1 MKQEHVIQDHTQDPY
16 YRPDSKHV
24 LSKETFDREWRK
36 SFESIFKSKGGPS
49 NPRWLPDRVFE
60 SGFRYCFII
69 NDYYLLRRD
78 YQKTQRALHE
88 LGESEFV
95 IIGAE
100 KQFGTRNEDRRLIY
114 KVNLPWKDYIQGK
127 KKDVSSFF
135 LVVQPTEFYLHG
147 QRDDWGIVASEDL
160 GIAVVGCRGKKA
172 SRVFRERFIT
182 DPQIIR
188 QEHLLS
194 TPDNYRTAFERNYLS
209 SVL

>member
-1 MKQEHVIQDHTQDPY
+1 MQGHTQDPY
-16 YRPDSKHV
+16 YRPDSKYV
-24 LSKETFDREWRK
+24 LPEEDFDREWRA
-36 SFESIFKSKGGPS
+36 SFESIFKPKGLPS
-49 NPRWLPDRVFE
+49 NPRWLPDRVFK

-69 NDYYLLRRD
+69 NDYYLLRPD
-78 YQKTQRALHE
+78 YKKTKRALQE
-88 LGESEFV
+88 LRESEFV

-100 KQFGTRNEDRRLIY
+100 RQFGTRSEDRRLIY
-114 KVNLPWKDYIQGK
+114 KVDLPWRNYIQGK
-127 KKDVSSFF
+127 EKDLSSFF

-147 QRDDWGIVASEDL
+147 QRDDWGIVVSEDL
-160 GIAVVGCRGKKA
+160 GIAVVGCRGKEA
-172 SRVFRERFIT
+172 SEVFRERFIT